1 MEERGLGSR
10 WELGRF
16 REAWDLPIQV
26 KEGGEVEKSGL
37 HSLHTNNLCANNL
50 CVFMFSAWERERERV
65 AYMWGHLGVTLMQHH
80 IFTTV
85 VRCWCVRV
93 RVYMCAC
100 QLHFLDYFSIIPV
113 HLWAPGRRSWWPCSL
128 GGIMQGVECYL

>member
-50 CVFMFSAWERERERV
+50 CVFMFSAWEREREGCLYVGTLRGDTD
-65 AYMWGHLGVTLMQHH
+65 AASHLHNCGKVLVCESACVHVCMPAPFFGLLLHH
-80 IFTTV
+80 T
-85 VRCWCVRV
+85 
-93 RVYMCAC
+93 
-100 QLHFLDYFSIIPV
+100 SSP
-113 HLWAPGRRSWWPCSL
+113 L
-128 GGIMQGVECYL
+128 GTR